1 MNQHDNHL
9 CRNYSHHGKY
19 VGEWLSDSLAA
30 FSPSLLHD
38 GALTHKQLRAPQHPQ
53 PSMADMESQNGRG
66 MARMAGKG
74 PGLKSSFFYLL
85 AEGTWASHLTILCLS
100 SLFKKIYITEIPY
113 LVRLLGGL
121 KEFVRHVRYLKNY
134 ESDILL
140 TVGHYLLEEST
151 LVLSYQ
157 EGAQSVHCVPHV
169 IL

>member
-1 MNQHDNHL
+1 
-9 CRNYSHHGKY
+9 
-19 VGEWLSDSLAA
+19 
-30 FSPSLLHD
+30 
-38 GALTHKQLRAPQHPQ
+38 
-53 PSMADMESQNGRG
+53 MADMESQNGRG
-66 MARMAGKG
+66 VARMAGKG

-100 SLFKKIYITEIPY
+100 SFFFFFLIYKTEIPY
-113 LVRLLGGL
+113 LLRLIGGL
-121 KEFVRHVRYLKNY
+121 KEFVQHVRYLKNY

-151 LVLSYQ
+151 LALSYQ